1 MTILAYESTNE
12 SRKLLNKYGKQDAV
26 SIPDLEKKLTDL
38 YFSVEDKVQLE
49 KEMAEIHPHKNWLLK
64 TMKPEEKEVQVVEEI
79 KAPVFNETQ
88 TCPTCCPT
96 CSMNRKS
103 NFYGD
108 IDEQQKPSTKPT
120 TYEAAIGPLAMLG
133 LLGIFA
139 IALVKIK

>member
-1 MTILAYESTNE
+1 
-12 SRKLLNKYGKQDAV
+12 LNKYGKQDAV

-103 NFYGD
+103 NFY
-108 IDEQQKPSTKPT
+108 DEQQKPSTKPT